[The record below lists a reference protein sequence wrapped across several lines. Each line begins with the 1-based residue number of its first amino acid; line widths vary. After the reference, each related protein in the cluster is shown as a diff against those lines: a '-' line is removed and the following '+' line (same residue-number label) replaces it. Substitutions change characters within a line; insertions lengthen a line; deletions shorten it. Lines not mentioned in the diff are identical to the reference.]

1 MPHIEAI
8 RAQEILDSRG
18 TPTVFA
24 EVMLDNGIRTQAMV
38 PSGAS
43 TGENEALELRDGGS
57 RYLGK
62 GVLKAVSNVQGIIQP
77 ALKGIDPVEQAV
89 IDQTMCNLDGTPTK
103 SRLGANAILAVSMA
117 VARAGAAVTGLPLY
131 RYLGGTGAA
140 TLPIPMLNI
149 INGGAHAGNNLDIQ
163 EFMIMPVGGATFAEA
178 LRIASEVFHT
188 LKKVLAS
195 KKLGTGVG
203 DEGGFA
209 PDLPS
214 HEAAL
219 DIIVA
224 AVEQAGYRAGTDVV
238 LALDPA
244 ASEFFDKATGEYVFK
259 KGDGSRRS
267 AAAVTE
273 YYRGLADRYPIV
285 SLEDG
290 LGEEDWDGWVHL
302 TKELGGRLQLV
313 GDDIFVTN
321 VEYLQRG
328 IDMGAANAVLI
339 KLNQIG
345 TVTETLAAIG
355 LARRH
360 GYRAV
365 ISHRSGETEDTFIA
379 DFAVATGVG
388 QIKTGSVSRSERIAK
403 YNRLMIIEAQ
413 LGEAARF
420 KDDPYWESQK

>member
-1 MPHIEAI
+1 MPSIKEIQAL
-8 RAQEILDSRG
+8 EILDSRG
-18 TPTVFA
+18 QPTVLA
-24 EVMLDNGIRTQAMV
+24 ELLLDNGIRTQAMV

-62 GVLKAVSNVQGIIQP
+62 GVLKAVKNIQEVIAP
-77 ALKGIDPVEQAV
+77 ELKGLNPVNQA
-89 IDQTMCNLDGTPTK
+89 DLDRLMCRLDGTPTK

-117 VARAGAAVTGLPLY
+117 VARAGAALSHLPLY
-131 RYLGGTGAA
+131 RYLGGAA
-140 TLPIPMLNI
+140 ANLIPMPMLNI

-163 EFMIMPVGGATFAEA
+163 EFMIMPVGGSTFAEA
-178 LRIASEVFHT
+178 LRLAAEVFQT
-188 LKKVLAS
+188 LKKVLS
-195 KKLGTGVG
+195 SQKLATGVG

-219 DIIVA
+219 NLIVE
-224 AVEQAGYRAGTDVV
+224 AVEKAGYQPGKDVV
-238 LALDPA
+238 LALDAA
-244 ASEFFDKATGEYVFK
+244 ASEFFDKAKGDYVFK

-267 AAAVTE
+267 AAALTD
-273 YYRGLADRYPIV
+273 YYRDLAGRYPVV

-290 LGEEDWDGWVHL
+290 LDENDWDGWVHL
-302 TKELGGRLQLV
+302 TRELGSKLQLV

-321 VEYLQRG
+321 IQYLQKG
-328 IDMGAANAVLI
+328 IQLGAANAILI

-345 TVTETLAAIG
+345 TVTETLDAIT

-379 DFAVATGVG
+379 DLAVATGTG

-403 YNRLMIIEAQ
+403 YNRLLCIEAE
-413 LGEAARF
+413 LGDAARF
-420 KDDPYWESQK
+420 RDDPFWAR